1 MLLDDKITVRNVQG
15 KGSKR
20 TPAREDEWGET
31 TSSLQ
36 RKMRGQVIRLFI
48 FDGRN

>member
-36 RKMRGQVIRLFI
+36 RKNERTGDQAIHI
-48 FDGRN
+48 